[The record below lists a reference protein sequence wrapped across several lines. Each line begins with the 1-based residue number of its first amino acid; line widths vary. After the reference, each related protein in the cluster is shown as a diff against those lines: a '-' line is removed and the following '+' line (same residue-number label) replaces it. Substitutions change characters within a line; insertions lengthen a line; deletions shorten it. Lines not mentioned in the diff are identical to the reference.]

1 MSDRMD
7 EGYIKFSGERVDGE
21 VPHPTALDKLN
32 RARTELFDLG
42 LIGCYDNGIG
52 FGNLSLR
59 EAGKRFLIT
68 ASATGADRVLR
79 FEQFCLVEAFSPKRN
94 SVRSRGPLMA
104 SSESMTHG
112 AIYAANRAVH
122 CVIHVHSR
130 ALFDA
135 LLQRGILHTPA
146 DVPYGTPAM
155 ARAVADLVQAQEQLP
170 VLFAMAGHDEGIVSY
185 GADIASTQQLIVN
198 TFNEVTHHG

>member
-1 MSDRMD
+1 MD
-7 EGYIKFSGERVDGE
+7 EGVIKFSGEQVDGE
-21 VPHPTALDKLN
+21 VPHPPALDELN

-52 FGNLSLR
+52 YGNLSLR
-59 EAGKRFLIT
+59 ETGNRFLIT
-68 ASATGADRVLR
+68 ASATGAERELR
-79 FEQFCLVEAFSPKRN
+79 FEQFCLVESFDPERN

-112 AIYAANRAVH
+112 AIYAANPAAQ
-122 CVIHVHSR
+122 CVIHIHSR

-135 LLQRGILHTPA
+135 LLAQGALHTAA

-155 ARAVADLVQAQEQLP
+155 AQAVARLVRAQASLP
-170 VLFAMAGHDEGIVSY
+170 VLFVMAGHDEGIVAY
-185 GADIASTQQLIVN
+185 GADIASVRQLIVQ
-198 TFNEVTHHG
+198 TFSKTIAR